1 MAKFSIKELKKQIK
15 ALIAVH
21 LFGFACKI
29 DLLKKNLQK
38 KIKLN

>member
-1 MAKFSIKELKKQIK
+1 MANFHKRTKKQIK

-29 DLLKKNLQK
+29 DLLKEFAK
-38 KIKLN
+38 K